1 MIIDEVGFNEISPLE
16 SKLFF
21 LEDGTEY
28 DIGTLDSDSLFTK
41 HYSSPLFDKGNTIFI
56 SNITFDKWSQS
67 VTVVCLVTGI
77 SRLPSK

>member
-1 MIIDEVGFNEISPLE
+1 LIIDEVGFNEISPLE

-21 LEDGTEY
+21 QLIDMRY
-28 DIGTLDSDSLFTK
+28 TK
-41 HYSSPLFDKGNTIFI
+41 RSTIFI